1 MMTRDNLPP
10 ATLPPLN
17 ALHAFE
23 VAGRHLNFRRASEE
37 LGVSAGAVSQQVR
50 KLEAVLGVIL
60 FDRRADG
67 VALSEQG
74 RAFHGRLLGIFG
86 ELRQASAS
94 LHPQPQIVTIS
105 ATPTVASKWLI
116 PRLPEF
122 ASLHPDIDLEIVATD
137 RVVSFRSE
145 RIDLAIRQS
154 ASSFGSGVRA
164 ERLFDQD
171 LIAVCAP
178 ALVAGETLPIP
189 EDRLA
194 SLPLLNDAE
203 GSWNLFF
210 DDAARSD
217 GSVARGPNL
226 GTTSLCLDAALSGQG
241 VALASRFLVAREL
254 ADGRLVQPVARA
266 VRGPDTFYLVG
277 RRDSRQRP
285 AIEIL
290 RRWILDTRY
299 S

>member
-1 MMTRDNLPP
+1 MPTS
-10 ATLPPLN
+10 LPPLK

-60 FDRRADG
+60 FDRHADG
-67 VALSEQG
+67 VALTEQG
-74 RAFHGRLLGIFG
+74 RAFHGRLVGIFG

-105 ATPTVASKWLI
+105 VTPTVASKWLI
-116 PRLPEF
+116 PRLPEL
-122 ASLHPDIDLEIVATD
+122 AVLHPDIELEIVATD

-171 LIAVCAP
+171 LVAVCAP
-178 ALVAGETLPIP
+178 SLVARETLPIP
-189 EDRLA
+189 EVSLA
-194 SLPLLNDAE
+194 ELPLLHDAE
-203 GSWNLFF
+203 RSWDLFF
-210 DDAARSD
+210 DDDVATSRS
-217 GSVARGPNL
+217 SARGPNL

-241 VALASRFLVAREL
+241 VALASRFLVVREL
-254 ADGRLVQPVARA
+254 ADGRLVQPVTRSI
-266 VRGPDTFYLVG
+266 RGPDTYYLLG
-277 RRDSRQRP
+277 RKGSRQRP
-285 AIEIL
+285 AIETL
-290 RRWILDTRY
+290 RRWILDTRH